1 VYDAAIGKDT
11 SRRYTLCFPN
21 KVLNYQNV
29 KFEASLWT
37 GENCPEEPGI

>member
-1 VYDAAIGKDT
+1 VYDAAIGTQKK
-11 SRRYTLCFPN
+11 RYTLCFPN

-37 GENCPEEPGI
+37 GENCPAEPGI